1 MAKPKIF
8 ISSTFYDLKHVR
20 EDISYF
26 VREQGYDPILFE
38 KGEIPYGRNERP
50 EEYCYMEINNCDI
63 LVSIIGGRYGTE
75 SSEHGYSITQ
85 KELRNA
91 LELNKQVYVFIE
103 KNVMAEY
110 ETYKINKDIEG
121 IKFKHADNRKVYEF
135 LDEVYQLPRNNPI
148 FGFDSSQEIIRILK
162 EQWSGLFQRLLKNEE
177 DASQVEMMKSLK
189 GTVTTLKDMIKI
201 ITEKSENQDAAFEEI
216 ILFNH
221 PLYAKIKEV
230 LNINYRV
237 SFLNYEEL
245 NQLFLARS
253 FNIIDD
259 ENPFDEFYGKYYC
272 WYFSN
277 NKVDIFIKVNKE
289 YFDENGKLK
298 PYQGVVD
305 KNDVLK
311 EEKSKVIAMTEDD
324 LPF

>member
-26 VREQGYDPILFE
+26 VKEQGYDPILFE
-38 KGEIPYGRNERP
+38 KGEIPYGRNEKP
-50 EEYCYMEINNCDI
+50 EEYCYMEINNCNI
-63 LVSIIGGRYGTE
+63 LVSIIGGRYGSE
-75 SSEHGYSITQ
+75 SSEQGYSITQ

-91 LELNKQVYVFIE
+91 LDLNKQVYIFIE
-103 KNVMAEY
+103 KNVMSEY
-110 ETYKINKDIEG
+110 ETYKINKEIPD

-135 LDEVYQLPRNNPI
+135 LDEIYQLPRNNSI
-148 FGFDSSQEIIRILK
+148 FGFDSSQEIIKVLK

-177 DASQVEMMKSLK
+177 DASQVEMINSLK
-189 GTVTTLKDMIKI
+189 GTVATLKDMIKL

-221 PLYAKIKEV
+221 PLFAKIKEV
-230 LNINYRV
+230 LNIHYRV
-237 SFLNYEEL
+237 SFLNFEEL
-245 NQLFLARS
+245 NQLFYARLYKLLE
-253 FNIIDD
+253 IDD
-259 ENPFDEFYGKYYC
+259 PFDSLYDKYYI
-272 WYFSN
+272 WVHNSN
-277 NKVDIFIKVNKE
+277 AVDINIKVKKE

-298 PYQGVVD
+298 PYQGEID
-305 KNDVLK
+305 KNDVSR
-311 EEKSKVIAMTEDD
+311 EEKQKALNIFEDD